1 MKGLGKMLRLRRA
14 VLEDIASWMAL
25 VELVRDNFPG
35 LETQEAIEQYE
46 KTLIKNVSRN
56 TAICVTLEE
65 KVVGV
70 LIYSINSKCIS
81 CMAVHPEYRRHG
93 IASMLVEEMINSFPE
108 GTKISVSTFREGD
121 PLGSAPRALYKKFGF
136 LEGELT
142 IEFGHP
148 NQLFWLNK

>member
-1 MKGLGKMLRLRRA
+1 MLRLRRA

-46 KTLIKNVSRN
+46 KTLIKNISRD

-70 LIYSINSKCIS
+70 LIYSFNSKCLS

-93 IASMLVEEMINSFPE
+93 IASMLVEEMINSFPK

-136 LEGELT
+136 LEGELM